1 MNLTLVGWVGAL
13 GFAAVAAV
21 AAVVL
26 SQPVRV
32 RVVGALTGIAGA
44 LAVVSAGSVLA
55 GSRSVLVDLPSLL
68 PLAGARFELDP
79 LGAVFLLAAGA
90 VSLAASVYGIGYS
103 RHGLDGRMVQA
114 AFPLF
119 VMSLLLVPAAASAA
133 TLLAAWELM
142 ALTSLVLV
150 AAEHRERPQVREAAW
165 WYGVMTHLS
174 FAAILVALLWFA
186 AVAGGDS
193 FGEMRAA
200 AAHLPDVV
208 RGGVFLLA
216 LAGFGA
222 KAGAVPLH
230 VWLPRAHP
238 EAPSHVSALM
248 SGVMVKLGVYGLL
261 RVGWDLLGGGPV
273 WWGMAVLTVGVL
285 SALFGILHALVA
297 DDLKRLLAYSTTEN
311 VGLILVGVG
320 AAGVF
325 ASGGNKTL
333 AAVAATAAL
342 LHVINHAL
350 FKGLLF
356 LGAGSVVLAAGTR
369 QLDRLGGLVKRM
381 PVTAACFGLGSLAIA
396 ALPPLNGFVSEWLL
410 LKSLVHGVADPPVA
424 VATVMPFA
432 VGAVALTG
440 GLAAAAFVKAFG
452 TGFLALPRSAG
463 AESAEEVGFAMR
475 SAMVVLSAACVGL
488 GLLPGVVIAPLQRA
502 VQALGGLADGP
513 GVEALGTGIET
524 AGAGGR
530 LAPGLIGM
538 TLVAALAI
546 VAAGGLLAGVRRHRR
561 QVEAWGCGR
570 TVQTARMEYT
580 ATSFAEPLQR
590 VFDDVLRPEL
600 DLDVSHTS
608 ESRYYLEAVRYRIG
622 ITDAFE
628 SRLYQPLVEWFRR
641 LGERVRAVQNGSIHL
656 YLGYMLVV
664 VLVVLMV
671 SR

>member
-1 MNLTLVGWVGAL
+1 V
-13 GFAAVAAV
+13 
-21 AAVVL
+21 
-26 SQPVRV
+26 
-32 RVVGALTGIAGA
+32 
-44 LAVVSAGSVLA
+44 
-55 GSRSVLVDLPSLL
+55 VDLPELL
-68 PLAGARFELDP
+68 PLVGARFELDP

-90 VSLAASVYGIGYS
+90 VSVAASVFGIGYS
-103 RHGLDGRMVQA
+103 GHGLNGRMVQA

-119 VMSLLLVPAAASAA
+119 VMSLLLVPAAASVA

-142 ALTSLVLV
+142 AITSLVLV

-174 FAAILVALLWFA
+174 FAAILVGLLWFA
-186 AVAGGDS
+186 AGAGGDS
-193 FGEMRAA
+193 FSELRAA
-200 AAHLPDVV
+200 AARMPEVV
-208 RGGVFLLA
+208 RSGVFVLA

-248 SGVMVKLGVYGLL
+248 SGVMVKLGIYGLL

-273 WWGMAVLTVGVL
+273 WWGMTVLTLGGL
-285 SALFGILHALVA
+285 SALFGILHALIA

-325 ASGGNKTL
+325 ASGGDRRL
-333 AAVAATAAL
+333 AAVAVTAAL

-369 QLDRLGGLVKRM
+369 QLDRLGGLVRRM
-381 PVTAACFGLGSLAIA
+381 PVTTACFGLGSLAIA

-410 LKSLVHGVADPPVA
+410 LKSLVHGVSSAPVA
-424 VATVMPFA
+424 VAAVMPFA
-432 VGAVALTG
+432 AGAVALTG

-452 TGFLALPRSAG
+452 TGFLALPRSSS
-463 AESAEEVGFAMR
+463 AESAVEVGFALR
-475 SAMVVLSAACVGL
+475 SGMVILAAACVGL
-488 GLLPGVVIAPLQRA
+488 GLVPGVVIAPLQGS
-502 VQALGGLADGP
+502 VQALNGLANGP
-513 GVEALGTGIET
+513 GVEVVGVGIET
-524 AGAGGR
+524 AGAAGR
-530 LAPGLIGM
+530 LAPGVIAV
-538 TLVAALAI
+538 TLVAALA
-546 VAAGGLLAGVRRHRR
+546 VVSAVGWLTKVRRHRR
-561 QVEAWGCGR
+561 RVDAWGCGR

-622 ITDAFE
+622 ISDAFE
-628 SRLYQPLVEWFRR
+628 SRVYRPLVERFRR
-641 LGERVRAVQNGSIHL
+641 LGERARAVQNGSIHL